1 VSRSAGARDGGGAQP
16 LVDRHFDAAAG
27 YWAEVYGA
35 ADVQGLVYR
44 RRMEVAA
51 QWAAELGPPGPAEA
65 LDVGCGAGLM
75 SVELARLGL
84 AVTATDA
91 SPGMVQTALGL
102 MARHGLQDRVTVQQA
117 DVHALP
123 FPDGRFALVVAL
135 GLLPWLHDPAAAVT
149 ELARVLAPEGTIIL
163 TADNRRR
170 LNRFLE
176 PREHPLLEPLRL
188 ARRRLREGAGWVPEG
203 AQSYRHEAGVIDALL
218 AGAAITVLRR
228 TTVGYGPFT
237 ILGRRV
243 LPEVAGTRL
252 HHALQLAGERHAR
265 LRGTGWHYI
274 AAGVKDGRARSG

>member
-1 VSRSAGARDGGGAQP
+1 VERY
-16 LVDRHFDAAAG
+16 FDAAAG

-35 ADVQGLVYR
+35 TDVQGLIYR

-51 QWAAELGPPGPAEA
+51 QWAAELGPAPPAPA

-84 AVTATDA
+84 EVIATDA
-91 SPGMVQTALGL
+91 SDGMVQTARGL
-102 MARHGLQDRVTVQQA
+102 MARHHLQDRVSVQQA

-123 FPDGRFALVVAL
+123 FGDGRFGMVVAL
-135 GLLPWLHDPAAAVT
+135 GLLPWLDDPAAAVT
-149 ELARVLAPEGTIIL
+149 ELARVLAPGGTVIL
-163 TADNRRR
+163 TADNSRR

-203 AQSYRHEAGVIDALL
+203 AQSHRHDAAEVDALL

-237 ILGRRV
+237 ILGRRA

-252 HHALQLAGERHAR
+252 HHALQLAGERHPR

-274 AAGVKDGRARSG
+274 AAGIKDGPAGSG